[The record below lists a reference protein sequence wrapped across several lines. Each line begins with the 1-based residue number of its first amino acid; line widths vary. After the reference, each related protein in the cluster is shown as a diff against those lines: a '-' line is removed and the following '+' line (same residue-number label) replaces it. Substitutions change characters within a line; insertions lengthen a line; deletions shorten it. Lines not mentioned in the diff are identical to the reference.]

1 MSNFEQVTA
10 LLPRLIAQPMPFH
23 DARSTA
29 GFRTPVQ
36 PKLGFVRAKYF
47 ANHSHSASFPRFYLL
62 DQLFQWRRMKN
73 PQPVVKYHSKM
84 PPDSHLGAPQSGCG
98 YGHRS
103 EADDKPDGKPQPGIA
118 RQAKNQKKSA
128 EAAPSGGPA
137 FRPAWPVSN
146 QPQASVISGSPLAS
160 ENHFAAF
167 ARKSRRPR

>member
-1 MSNFEQVTA
+1 
-10 LLPRLIAQPMPFH
+10 MPFH
-23 DARSTA
+23 DVRSTA

-62 DQLFQWRRMKN
+62 DQLFQSRRMKN
-73 PQPVVKYHSKM
+73 PQPLVKYHSKM

-118 RQAKNQKKSA
+118 RQAEKKIRRSCAERRSRFSARLAGLEPAAGFGDQQLTTRLGEPLCCVRQKESSA
-128 EAAPSGGPA
+128 A
-137 FRPAWPVSN
+137 
-146 QPQASVISGSPLAS
+146 ISETWCLALW
-160 ENHFAAF
+160 N
-167 ARKSRRPR
+167 

>member
-1 MSNFEQVTA
+1 
-10 LLPRLIAQPMPFH
+10 MPFH

-47 ANHSHSASFPRFYLL
+47 ANHSHSASFPRFYPI

-73 PQPVVKYHSKM
+73 PQPVVKYHSEM

-118 RQAKNQKKSA
+118 RQAKIKKNPPKLRR
-128 EAAPSGGPA
+128 AAVPLFGPLG
-137 FRPAWPVSN
+137 RS
-146 QPQASVISGSPLAS
+146 
-160 ENHFAAF
+160 
-167 ARKSRRPR
+167 RTSRRLR

>member
-1 MSNFEQVTA
+1 
-10 LLPRLIAQPMPFH
+10 MPFH

-62 DQLFQWRRMKN
+62 DQLFQSRRMKN
-73 PQPVVKYHSKM
+73 PQPLVKYHSKM

-98 YGHRS
+98 YGHEARPTISQTASRS
-103 EADDKPDGKPQPGIA
+103 PVSPG
-118 RQAKNQKKSA
+118 RPKKKSA

-146 QPQASVISGSPLAS
+146 QPQASVISSSPLAS